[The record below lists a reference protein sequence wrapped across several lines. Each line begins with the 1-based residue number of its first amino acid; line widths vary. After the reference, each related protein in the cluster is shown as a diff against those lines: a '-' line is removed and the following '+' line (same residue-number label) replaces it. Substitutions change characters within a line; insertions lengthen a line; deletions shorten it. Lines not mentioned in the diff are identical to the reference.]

1 MMPTEAESL
10 MSSALRRDFL
20 PATGLCGHATLAA
33 QAQHARNGASNAENQ
48 ENAADE
54 LHCPAF
60 RAVRDRRTGGGA
72 NKNRTCDLILI
83 RDAL

>member
-20 PATGLCGHATLAA
+20 PATGLGGHAPLAA

-54 LHCPAF
+54 LHGLRLGPEYRGKHF
-60 RAVRDRRTGGGA
+60 RGWA
-72 NKNRTCDLILI
+72 ILAYFSHLQVQI
-83 RDAL
+83 